1 MQCYFSLHFLVA
13 RCTILTLGITYSR
26 VPNNR
31 PLPIINYSK
40 FFQPPSLFQPMLLL
54 NLESL
59 KSALRESVHCSAQ
72 KDRDCVQKYMELAL
86 PTSCS
91 KFPENLLLFRKVAN
105 LYFKLVDR
113 ATRNSLKNKL
123 HMTMCVYLKN
133 LLQQSVFSFSIRS
146 TFPPPPPLFFQPP
159 FISPPKVFHP
169 PIIQYPRVLSTMHY
183 VLHSAHCTT

>member
-1 MQCYFSLHFLVA
+1 
-13 RCTILTLGITYSR
+13 
-26 VPNNR
+26 
-31 PLPIINYSK
+31 
-40 FFQPPSLFQPMLLL
+40 MLLL

-113 ATRNSLKNKL
+113 ATRNSLKKQIAYDHVCL
-123 HMTMCVYLKN
+123 FEKSTSTICVFFFYPIH
-133 LLQQSVFSFSIRS
+133 FSTPSLTI
-146 TFPPPPPLFFQPP
+146 FPAP
-159 FISPPKVFHP
+159 F
-169 PIIQYPRVLSTMHY
+169 Y
-183 VLHSAHCTT
+183 